1 VKKVKMPSLVSIRR
15 RIKSA
20 KNISQITKAM
30 EMVSASKMKRAQAA
44 ALSSRPFAS
53 KLEEI
58 IANIAATGS
67 SSLHPLMRRTAHP
80 RNAMV
85 IVVSTNKGLC
95 GGLNVNLFRAIHK
108 WTQEESRH
116 DKLHL
121 VHVHKKARSPLP
133 SHRDHELRA
142 VFHELGEKPSFE
154 ESRSIT
160 RLAIDSFTSGEVDE
174 VFVAYPRFV
183 STLQNIPTIKQLLP
197 VFPEDGEA
205 TTAVDYTFEPS
216 TKDLL
221 QELVPY
227 QVEMSVY
234 QILID
239 ASASEHSARMVA
251 MKAASDNAVDLID
264 NLTLDYNQARQT
276 AVTTELL
283 DATTARMA
291 LN

>member
-1 VKKVKMPSLVSIRR
+1 MPSLVSIRR

-30 EMVSASKMKRAQAA
+30 EMVSASKMKKAQES
-44 ALSSRPFAS
+44 ALSSRPFAE
-53 KLEEI
+53 KLESI
-58 IANIAATGS
+58 IANISAGS
-67 SSLHPLMRRTAHP
+67 KSASHPLLRTNHNP
-80 RNAMV
+80 KHAML

-95 GGLNVNLFRAIHK
+95 GGLNVNLFRHIHD
-108 WTQEESRH
+108 WAGDTSTH

-133 SHRDHELRA
+133 SHRNSELIA
-142 VFHELGEKPSFE
+142 LFHELGERPSFE
-154 ESRSIT
+154 ESRSIS
-160 RLAIDSFTSGEVDE
+160 RLAIEKFTKGEVDE
-174 VFVAYPRFV
+174 VYVAYPKFI
-183 STLQNIPTIKQLLP
+183 STLQNEPTIKRLLP
-197 VFPEDGEA
+197 ISAEQDASFTSTPSQA
-205 TTAVDYTFEPS
+205 DYTFEPS
-216 TKDLL
+216 SKDLL
-221 QELVPY
+221 NTLLPY
-227 QVEMSVY
+227 QVEMSIY
-234 QILID
+234 QILIE

-251 MKAASDNAVDLID
+251 MKSASDNAKDLIN

>member
-1 VKKVKMPSLVSIRR
+1 MPSLVAIRR

-30 EMVSASKMKRAQAA
+30 EMVSASKMKRAQDA
-44 ALSSRPFAS
+44 ALASRPFAD
-53 KLEEI
+53 KLETI
-58 IANIAATGS
+58 ISNIANSNSGN
-67 SSLHPLMRRTAHP
+67 LHPLMRQVSEP
-80 RNAMV
+80 RNAML

-95 GGLNVNLFRAIHK
+95 GGLNVNLFRHIHH
-108 WTQEESRH
+108 WADQESAH
-116 DKLHL
+116 HKLHL
-121 VHVHKKARSPLP
+121 VHVHKKARSPMP
-133 SHRDHELRA
+133 TKKNHELIA
-142 VFHELGEKPSFE
+142 VFHELGERPSFE
-154 ESRSIT
+154 ESRGISK
-160 RLAIDSFTSGEVDE
+160 LAIDKFLAEEVDE
-174 VFVAYPRFV
+174 VFIAYPRFV
-183 STLQNIPTIKQLLP
+183 STLQNEPTIKRILP
-197 VFPEDGEA
+197 VTNA
-205 TTAVDYTFEPS
+205 VKSTASSTDYTFEPS

-227 QVEMSVY
+227 QIEMSIY

-251 MKAASDNAVDLID
+251 MKAASDNANDLID
-264 NLTLDYNQARQT
+264 NLTLDYNQARQS